1 MSYADKRNG
10 KDTGSFV
17 GEAPKLG
24 KKRRFKLKRDA
35 DDYEAFCKMFG
46 REPPTIENAA
56 NPTGAPTFAEVAER
70 CKKAG
75 GPHGKWKLE
84 RDHSLAQRL
93 QYCIDKLGT
102 YEIQRVTRT
111 VLRERILDTLD
122 KRPKAPG
129 QRRYEGLLSN
139 ATKNRYLSVAHAVLT
154 YAHNEEILV
163 EHPPKAPFLDEEET
177 VVKRDILQVDQDEV
191 VLRLMREAGDE
202 LEAMC
207 VDVLIQTGLRRGEL
221 CGKLQPDQITIE
233 QVEDEEGTLV
243 PVGVIRLHKGQTKNN
258 TARMMMLSAELA
270 KQIRALIA
278 AGKLPTGARVLTCFK
293 RAVKRAGYTGNVVVH
308 SLRHARVTRLRKAG
322 IDRKMRK
329 ELLGHMDDDVHDG
342 YDHSD
347 LEDHLE
353 VVKKVEEYAGKRRE
367 KAAKRTAQVL
377 DFAQGSK

>member
-46 REPPTIENAA
+46 REPPTLENAA
-56 NPTGAPTFAEVAER
+56 SPTGAPTFREVAEK
-70 CKKAG
+70 CKQAG
-75 GPHGKWKLE
+75 GPNGKWKLE
-84 RDHSLAQRL
+84 KDHSLAQRL

-102 YEIQRVTRT
+102 FEIQRVSRT
-111 VLRERILDTLD
+111 VLREQILNTLD

-163 EHPPKAPFLDEEET
+163 EHPPAAPFLDEEET
-177 VVKRDILQVDQDEV
+177 KKARDILAVEQDEV
-191 VLRLMREAGDE
+191 VLRLMREMGYE
-202 LEAMC
+202 LEALC
-207 VDVLIQTGLRRGEL
+207 VDTLIQTGLRRGEL
-221 CGKLQPDQITIE
+221 CEKLQPDQITIE
-233 QVEDEEGTLV
+233 QVMDEEGTLV
-243 PVGVIRLHKGQTKNN
+243 PVGVIKLHKGQTKNN
-258 TARMMMLSAELA
+258 TARMMVLSADLA

-278 AGKLPTGARVLTCFK
+278 SGKMPSGAQVLKWFK
-293 RAVKRAGYTGNVVVH
+293 RAVKRAGYTGNIVIH
-308 SLRHARVTRLRKAG
+308 SLRHARNTRLRKAG
-322 IDRKMRK
+322 VDRKIRK
-329 ELLGHMDDDVHDG
+329 EILGHMDDDVHDG
-342 YDHSD
+342 YDHVD

-353 VVKKVEEYAGKRRE
+353 VVKKAEDYAGKRRDR
-367 KAAKRTAQVL
+367 AAKRSAQVL